1 MFVLLQY
8 LYYVISFATFW
19 QLTNSVFDDYN
30 SHMTAIKVVL
40 QNQECCFFLCSLS
53 LSTKVK
59 NMMGPG
65 FVFVDQ
71 QRTDQAT
78 VVDVLAHRM
87 GVPDHTNL
95 RLDQNLT
102 RENLQ

>member
-1 MFVLLQY
+1 
-8 LYYVISFATFW
+8 
-19 QLTNSVFDDYN
+19 
-30 SHMTAIKVVL
+30 
-40 QNQECCFFLCSLS
+40 
-53 LSTKVK
+53 
-59 NMMGPG
+59 MGPG

>member
-1 MFVLLQY
+1 MFDLLQY
-8 LYYVISFATFW
+8 LYYVISFANFW
-19 QLTNSVFDDYN
+19 QLTNSVFNDYN
-30 SHMTAIKVVL
+30 SHMTASRVSKSRML
-40 QNQECCFFLCSLS
+40 GFFFLCSLS